1 MTLAL
6 VFVVILAS
14 VPLAGGRLSALG
26 ELRLRSMW
34 LAGLAFG
41 VQVVLVTL
49 LPDGGETLH
58 RGAHLVTYA
67 LVGAC
72 LARNLDLPFAWLV
85 ALGGALNLA
94 AIAANGGVMP
104 ASSRAL
110 AAAGLEAAGGGSF
123 ANSDLVEGARLA
135 FLGDVFAI
143 PAGWPGANVFSVG
156 DVLLAAGALLAL
168 HAVCG
173 SRLGELAGGLLG
185 RTPRRAADRTTG
197 LPAAGPAPAAPCSPP
212 SGSRPPGA

>member
-1 MTLAL
+1 VTLAL
-6 VFVVILAS
+6 VFVVALAS

-49 LPDGGETLH
+49 LPDGHETVH
-58 RGAHLVTYA
+58 RVAHLVTYA

-72 LARNLDLPFAWLV
+72 LLRNLDLPFAWLV

-104 ASSRAL
+104 ASAGAL
-110 AAAGLEAAGGGSF
+110 ATAGLDPAGGGSF
-123 ANSDLVEGARLA
+123 ANSDFVEGARLA

-143 PAGWPGANVFSVG
+143 PDGWPGANVFSIG

-168 HAVCG
+168 HTICG
-173 SRLGELAGGLLG
+173 SRLGLLVRRSAG
-185 RTPRRAADRTTG
+185 PRRG
-197 LPAAGPAPAAPCSPP
+197 LPTAAPAPAAPCSPP
-212 SGSRPPGA
+212 SGSHSPGA